1 MTLQRV
7 VNCGRR
13 ERQNI
18 LLLRSAFAPTV
29 AKALAGR
36 KASADPDKSG
46 KGHTMEIQ
54 DKVTI
59 ITGASEGIGMAIAEA
74 MAKDGA
80 KLVLAARSADKL
92 DAAVKDMP
100 HALAVP
106 TDMTKPADIK
116 NLFDKTL
123 EKFGRVDILIN
134 NAGQGL
140 YSKFEDVKL
149 EEYRAIMELNIFAV
163 MEAMQMAIPIMRK
176 QGGGLILNISS
187 RVSQNYYPNLS
198 AYASTKY
205 ALNALSLTARTE
217 LEPDNIKV
225 AIFMPR
231 MTSTQ
236 FGQNSKGQHPDFS
249 AGVPPRPGMV
259 IDTPQQVAAKV
270 AEQIKADTAEEG
282 M

>member
-1 MTLQRV
+1 M
-7 VNCGRR
+7 
-13 ERQNI
+13 
-18 LLLRSAFAPTV
+18 
-29 AKALAGR
+29 
-36 KASADPDKSG
+36 D
-46 KGHTMEIQ
+46 IQ

-59 ITGASEGIGMAIAEA
+59 ITGASEGIGLAIARD
-74 MAKDGA
+74 MAKEGA

-92 DAAVKDMP
+92 EAIVKDMP
-100 HALAVP
+100 GLSDEALAKSEALAVP
-106 TDMTKPADIK
+106 TDMTKPADIQ
-116 NLFDKTL
+116 NLFDKTM

-140 YSKFEDVKL
+140 YSKFEDIKL
-149 EEYRAIMELNIFAV
+149 EDYRAIMELNIFAV
-163 MEAMQMAIPIMRK
+163 VEAMQMAIPIMRK

-187 RVSQNYYPNLS
+187 RVSQNYYQNLS

-205 ALNALSLTARTE
+205 ALNALSLTARAE

-225 AIFMPR
+225 AIFMPK
-231 MTSTQ
+231 MTATQ

-259 IDTPQQVAAKV
+259 VDTPEQVAEKV
-270 AEQIKADTAEEG
+270 VEQIKADTAEES